1 MGWAKNRIY
10 LTKLTICIKKSKSS
24 VSAKTLMMPITP
36 HSSPQNQQ
44 GTQRKLTDRLLL
56 AHWKSDSCSSTIRRE
71 QTLIPQGAHWQSDR
85 QGLTVCIKEITCH
98 LYKTRFQAMR
108 ADEPM
113 ATSEGYLILSRQK
126 SIPSPYWLNGTLLP
140 DVWPTAGKCQ
150 ADSREQ
156 SGV

>member
-1 MGWAKNRIY
+1 MSEKPNIFNKINDLHQKVQVQRFSQNVDDAHHPSLITSKPTRNAKEANG
-10 LTKLTICIKKSKSS
+10 L
-24 VSAKTLMMPITP
+24 VA
-36 HSSPQNQQ
+36 
-44 GTQRKLTDRLLL
+44 
-56 AHWKSDSCSSTIRRE
+56 SCSSLFRRE

-140 DVWPTAGKCQ
+140 DVRPTAGKCQ
-150 ADSREQ
+150 VDSR
-156 SGV
+156 